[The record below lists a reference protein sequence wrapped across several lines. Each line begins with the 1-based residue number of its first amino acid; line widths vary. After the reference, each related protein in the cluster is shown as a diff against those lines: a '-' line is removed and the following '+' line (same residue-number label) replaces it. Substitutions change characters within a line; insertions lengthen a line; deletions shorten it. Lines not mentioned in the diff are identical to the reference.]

1 MEARTSTSTTSF
13 QIRNP
18 ALVLED
24 VLQRQRRDL
33 TREPG
38 RTRLVPGRFEAAPV
52 AARRGVD
59 DRVVYGVKRDHAVP
73 VRDRPV
79 HDRDAVRR
87 VRVRG
92 DERREVPVDARLR
105 LDQHGVVDH
114 VEREPLERVVGV
126 AESEVR
132 PDLQHGTARAPRRR
146 PGGTAWPGGGAAVC
160 YGGGRRRGFGRCG
173 SGSASPGSWLRS
185 SAPTAAARSTALW
198 AALIIHARS
207 ALASVRTVKPNFIL
221 ARGSRSNHGCGVY
234 GAIGYSSS
242 WK

>member
-1 MEARTSTSTTSF
+1 MSF
-13 QIRNP
+13 M
-18 ALVLED
+18 VC
-24 VLQRQRRDL
+24 
-33 TREPG
+33 
-38 RTRLVPGRFEAAPV
+38 GRFEAAPV

-185 SAPTAAARSTALW
+185 SAPTAAASSIALC
-198 AALIIHARS
+198 AALIIHPVAPS
-207 ALASVRTVKPNFIL
+207 VCCHFCCIVSCLSVRPRYCSIWLLVSEFVRCNSQFLGRK
-221 ARGSRSNHGCGVY
+221 
-234 GAIGYSSS
+234 
-242 WK
+242 